1 MKHLRIR
8 GQCDKVKRNKVNDCK
23 TAPLITSN
31 YGLTRQTKL
40 LLPVQVNI
48 VYRRQ
53 ELVKNNQQCFSAD
66 LREMSTMCPQPDQ

>member
-8 GQCDKVKRNKVNDCK
+8 GQCDKVKRKKVNDCK

-40 LLPVQVNI
+40 LLPS
-48 VYRRQ
+48 
-53 ELVKNNQQCFSAD
+53 K
-66 LREMSTMCPQPDQ
+66 